1 MPRPGGEADKLGNR
15 YESLWA
21 VDAVLDLIGS
31 QYVALTFEPLG
42 DEAAGVEFLAT
53 NQSGTHEYH
62 SIKRQQADGNWTI
75 NRLAQREGPAARS
88 ILGDLIHKTEEGTKG
103 VFSSG
108 TSATELEELIERARA
123 SDSIEEFQQRISG
136 SGRLSGR
143 LRTYIVPICGD
154 EEATYTALR
163 QLRVRTK
170 NEPELTKDVERRVR
184 SVFRTNTGVRIDP
197 TAVRLQIAEFVN
209 A

>member
-1 MPRPGGEADKLGNR
+1 MPRLGGEADKFGNR

-31 QYVALTFEPLG
+31 QYVALTFEALG

-75 NRLAQREGPAARS
+75 SRLTQREGSAARS
-88 ILGDLIHKTEEGTKG
+88 ILGDLIQKTKEGTKG

-108 TSATELEELIERARA
+108 TSATELEELIDRACA
-123 SDSIEEFQQRISG
+123 SDSIEEYQQRMTG
-136 SGRLSGR
+136 NGRLSGR
-143 LRTYIVPICGD
+143 LHTHIVPICGD
-154 EEATYTALR
+154 EEAAYIALR

-170 NEPELTKDVERRVR
+170 NEPELTKDGER
-184 SVFRTNTGVRIDP
+184 
-197 TAVRLQIAEFVN
+197 
-209 A
+209 